1 MPAETKPDCAKL
13 QVALDFLELS
23 RALAAAREA
32 VKGGADILEAGTPLI
47 KSEGLDSVRQLRAE
61 FPQIEIVADLKTM
74 DAGRAE
80 MEAAAKAGAN
90 AAMVLGVAS
99 ESTLAECAEAGRN
112 YGIRVGVDLLG
123 VNDVERVAKFAEE
136 IGVDHLSVHCP
147 IDDQMRGGN
156 PFERLKALSEIT
168 GLPLSVAGGINSETA
183 PKAVEAGA
191 SVVIVGGAVIKAT
204 DAEKATRDIKRA
216 IATGKPVATELFR
229 RVTDEQIS
237 EVLSKISAANLSD
250 ALHRGGVLEGIRPIR
265 PGLRM
270 FGRAVTARTYPGDWA
285 KPVQAIEVA
294 GPGEIVVIDAG
305 GVPPA
310 VWGELATESS
320 IQRGLAGVVIDGAIR
335 DSGEI
340 RELGFPAFAR
350 HICPNA
356 GEPKGFGELN
366 VPVTLAGK
374 RVSPGDLILGD
385 DDGVVVVEAARAAEY
400 VNRAMDVLE
409 KENRL
414 REEIRRGSTLSEV
427 AELLRW
433 EKRG

>member
-99 ESTLAECAEAGRN
+99 ESTLAECAEAGLN

-156 PFERLKALSEIT
+156 PFERLRALSEIT

-191 SVVIVGGAVIKAT
+191 SVVIVGGAVIKAV

-216 IATGKPVATELFR
+216 IATGKPVETELFR
-229 RVTDEQIS
+229 RVTDEQIG
-237 EVLSKISAANLSD
+237 EILSKISTANLSD

-350 HICPNA
+350 HVCPNA

-385 DDGVVVVEAARAAEY
+385 DDGVVVVEAARASEY